1 MLECA
6 CIRYEGIRAC
16 CVGLYVYVFFFLN
29 VCYSIVWIWAV
40 VLSLSVLWLAGA
52 AVDGYVAGV
61 EAAAN

>member
-1 MLECA
+1 MYPLSEHTRVLCGA
-6 CIRYEGIRAC
+6 VCLC
-16 CVGLYVYVFFFLN
+16 FFFLN

-52 AVDGYVAGV
+52 AADGYVAGV